1 MGPFSL
7 LSHANP
13 CVWVPGTGS
22 SSRAPSDLKLTF
34 LEPSMGLVIA
44 RSPPCHNLL
53 SKPRGDSAEFLVGVK
68 LVILLNF
75 CIGGQL
81 GHLCLIATRCRT
93 RTGFGSSF
101 KVEFGSGGNRH
112 TSISG
117 GEYLPLSNIQGIGG
131 SILPMLSH
139 GLVPLAIFLCVG
151 VLYDRHKTRL
161 VRYYRGSVSTML
173 KRKGSVALDYLSR
186 TLVGA
191 E

>member
-1 MGPFSL
+1 MGKI
-7 LSHANP
+7 
-13 CVWVPGTGS
+13 WEMI
-22 SSRAPSDLKLTF
+22 KLQGRLCRIF
-34 LEPSMGLVIA
+34 G
-44 RSPPCHNLL
+44 RSQACYFI
-53 SKPRGDSAEFLVGVK
+53 E
-68 LVILLNF
+68 F

-81 GHLCLIATRCRT
+81 GHLCLTAP
-93 RTGFGSSF
+93 GVGHAQGSAQVS
-101 KVEFGSGGNRH
+101 KWNLGQAEKIRGNRH

-139 GLVPLAIFLCVG
+139 GLVPSALFLCVG

-161 VRYYRGSVSTML
+161 VRYYEGSVSTML